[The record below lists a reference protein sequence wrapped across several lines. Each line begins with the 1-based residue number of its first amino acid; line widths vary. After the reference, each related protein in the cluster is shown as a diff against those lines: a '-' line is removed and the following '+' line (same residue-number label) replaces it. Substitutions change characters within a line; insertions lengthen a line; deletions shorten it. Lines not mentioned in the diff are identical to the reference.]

1 MILYFLTLSFLSIL
15 IFYYSNKIAQ
25 KFKLL
30 DIPNNRKIHK
40 KPVPNIGGL
49 SISIIFILATYFIDF
64 QNNFFN
70 IILIFSFL
78 ISLAGFIDDRYILNV
93 GSKLIWQ
100 LLPIGIL
107 IFKFDLIVLD
117 IGNYQILGKI
127 NLGSF
132 SYIFTIL
139 CAFLLINATNY
150 IDGIDGSAS
159 LAFLISIANIIFLSN
174 FLNEELI
181 KFYIIICTPL
191 FLFLFFNFSL
201 FNLPKIFLGDSGS
214 LLLGFI
220 LSFLMIILYKNYDIH
235 PILLAWGVAFI
246 VFEFLSVNILRIYFN
261 RSLFQPGQDHIHHIF
276 LNKTKSKFK
285 TNIFLIF
292 INIFIAINGYLSF
305 KFINELFSLIIYII
319 IFIFFLIFRLKIIQ
333 TKKNLK

>member
-1 MILYFLTLSFLSIL
+1 MISHLIILCFLSIF
-15 IFYYSNKIAQ
+15 IFYYSNIIAQ

-30 DIPNNRKIHK
+30 DIPNKRKIHK
-40 KPVPNIGGL
+40 RPIPNIGGL
-49 SISIIFILATYFIDF
+49 SVSVIFILATYFVDF
-64 QNNFFN
+64 QNNSFN
-70 IILIFSFL
+70 IILIFSLL
-78 ISLAGFIDDRYILNV
+78 ISMAGFIDDRYNLNV

-100 LLPIGIL
+100 LLPIGLL

-117 IGNYQILGKI
+117 IGNYQIIGKI

-159 LAFLISIANIIFLSN
+159 IAFLVSILNIIFLTN
-174 FLNEELI
+174 FLNEELA

-191 FLFLFFNFSL
+191 FLFLFFNFN
-201 FNLPKIFLGDSGS
+201 FFKLPKIFLGDSGS

-235 PILLAWGVAFI
+235 PILLAWGVGFI
-246 VFEFLSVNILRIYFN
+246 VFEFLSVNILRIYLN
-261 RSLFQPGQDHIHHIF
+261 KNLFQPSQDHIHHIF
-276 LNKTKSKFK
+276 FNKTKSKLN
-285 TNIFLIF
+285 TNFILVL

-305 KFINELFSLIIYII
+305 YFINELFSLIFYII
-319 IFIFFLIFRLKIIQ
+319 IFIIYLLFRLKIMK
-333 TKKNLK
+333 TKKNFK